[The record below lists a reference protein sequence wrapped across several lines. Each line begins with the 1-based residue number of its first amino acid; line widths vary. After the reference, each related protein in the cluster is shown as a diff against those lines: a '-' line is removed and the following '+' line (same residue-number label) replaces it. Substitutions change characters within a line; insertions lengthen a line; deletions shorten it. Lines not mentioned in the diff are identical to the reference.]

1 MECETV
7 VMGNL
12 DEGEEISKILAVLL
26 YSQGSYTY
34 VDKLSQASSKDLALF
49 YVREALRDYNSLL
62 NSGKIDEDAQYL
74 SNSINFSKAEEEINQ
89 LKSKSNTPDLREM
102 VSYISSQALV
112 KAAGLKSRAAYNL
125 GRSVVNWLKSKGKFR
140 EDLSA
145 LSSEISSN
153 AAEISKDLHVDIK
166 EIETISDNRNLLKYL
181 VKQSKETAGSQ
192 GV

>member
-12 DEGEEISKILAVLL
+12 DEGEEISKIFAVLL

-166 EIETISDNRNLLKYL
+166 EIETISDNRNLLQYL

>member
-1 MECETV
+1 MECEAV
-7 VMGNL
+7 VIGNL
-12 DEGEEISKILAVLL
+12 DEGEEISKIFAVLL

-166 EIETISDNRNLLKYL
+166 EIETISDNRNLLQYL

>member
-1 MECETV
+1 MV

-12 DEGEEISKILAVLL
+12 DEGEEISKIFAVLL

-140 EDLSA
+140 EDPSA

-166 EIETISDNRNLLKYL
+166 EIETISDNRNLLQYL

>member
-1 MECETV
+1 
-7 VMGNL
+7 MGNL
-12 DEGEEISKILAVLL
+12 DEGEEISKIFAVLL

-166 EIETISDNRNLLKYL
+166 EIETISDNRNLLQYL

>member
-1 MECETV
+1 MECEAV
-7 VMGNL
+7 VIGNL
-12 DEGEEISKILAVLL
+12 DEGEEISKIFAVLL

-166 EIETISDNRNLLKYL
+166 EIETISDNRNLLRYL

>member
-1 MECETV
+1 MECEAV
-7 VMGNL
+7 VIGNL
-12 DEGEEISKILAVLL
+12 HEGEEISKIFAVLL

-166 EIETISDNRNLLKYL
+166 EIETISDNRNLLQYL